1 MNLKVAKFCHRAS
14 SKNLFD
20 ILTFYCLIN
29 HFSVSNI
36 SRFICHQ
43 STAHIFAPMAPYWQW
58 FFKSTNFSPLSWH
71 VTWIG
76 FWQNLTE
83 NANPHHR
90 TTANLSDIVA
100 NFIERTVNKYEKS
113 VATLTII
120 VQKIFGT
127 SVSLILAILRCILVQ
142 FEVCSL
148 RE

>member
-90 TTANLSDIVA
+90 TTANLSDIVWC
-100 NFIERTVNKYEKS
+100 
-113 VATLTII
+113 
-120 VQKIFGT
+120 
-127 SVSLILAILRCILVQ
+127 VSGGVWSMSGGVRWCLMHVWWCLVVSMYIGWWYDLNWLMYMGRYPFQ
-142 FEVCSL
+142 CM
-148 RE
+148 